1 MFSLDVETV
10 YTKANFDSDFNVAID
25 EAAIGGAGLTYDS
38 ASNTLSITNTGVD
51 SAVYGSA
58 TQIPVITINT
68 RGQIDSAGVVTVAGV
83 SSTSYDSTSGIFTIN
98 TADGNSFATHIQDS
112 ADLVRISRSS
122 LSAGGDLSYDPAT
135 GIFSFDVEQVYTK

>member
-1 MFSLDVETV
+1 M
-10 YTKANFDSDFNVAID
+10 
-25 EAAIGGAGLTYDS
+25 
-38 ASNTLSITNTGVD
+38 
-51 SAVYGSA
+51 
-58 TQIPVITINT
+58 ITINT

-135 GIFSFDVEQVYTK
+135 GIFSFDVEQVYTKANFDSDLGDASTSDLPEGTNLYYTNARADARVNLQTGANLDLSSKSTSDLSEGSNLY